1 MLESPLQVAVIGPA
15 STREEA
21 GKIVQAA
28 VARWLTVKDRRK
40 LARKLKEETRT
51 QPALVTTE
59 ARCQTETIIIADQLE
74 NKRRNSSYCELT
86 CSGRD
91 QRGELMMTY
100 QTPTPSCSLP
110 TK

>member
-40 LARKLKEETRT
+40 LARELKEETRT
-51 QPALVTTE
+51 QPALIQQRQDV
-59 ARCQTETIIIADQLE
+59 RLKQLSLLTSVKIREEIQATVNSLAAEGIREE
-74 NKRRNSSYCELT
+74 N
-86 CSGRD
+86 
-91 QRGELMMTY
+91 
-100 QTPTPSCSLP
+100 
-110 TK
+110 